1 MSEITKNS
9 EEKMTKE
16 GILGKCV
23 VSLFLPKGLLSGC
36 CQKHDVTSVYF
47 YVQGNVICYTFN
59 FYCLYYKYESKIQSD
74 ACCGASCEESYA

>member
-16 GILGKCV
+16 AILGKCV
-23 VSLFLPKGLLSGC
+23 VSLFLPKGPLPGC

-47 YVQGNVICYTFN
+47 LCTRQCDLLHI
-59 FYCLYYKYESKIQSD
+59 
-74 ACCGASCEESYA
+74 